1 LGRFVLLLIISA
13 AWVHALKETAV
24 SRNTVLFSLTAIVLG
39 ATALAPPNVSA
50 FSPKDC
56 QSLQIDS
63 CTEILRTNP
72 MDLIALGNRGIAFRV
87 AGQYDLAIADLSE
100 AIRLDPDTA
109 GYRLERG
116 LALEAKGEHEAAIAD
131 FDEAIARDP
140 TLVQAHFGK
149 AMALEATAQHEMA
162 VASLETAT
170 RLDRNM
176 VAALHMQRG
185 YELSGA
191 KRYDAAISAFES
203 VIEIRPD
210 WPLAYFGRGTAFEEK
225 GDRGRAAE
233 DYRKCIG
240 FDANTDLV
248 RQRQQEARQRLEE
261 IQPR

>member
-1 LGRFVLLLIISA
+1 M
-13 AWVHALKETAV
+13 
-24 SRNTVLFSLTAIVLG
+24 SRDTVFFSLAAIALG
-39 ATALAPPNVSA
+39 GVAALAPLNASA

-56 QSLQIDS
+56 RSLQIDA

-72 MDLIALGNRGIAFRV
+72 MDPIALGNRGIAFRV
-87 AGQYDLAIADLSE
+87 AGRYDLAIADLSE
-100 AIRLDPDTA
+100 AIRLDPQTG

-116 LALEAKGEHEAAIAD
+116 LALEAKGEHAAAIAD
-131 FDEAIARDP
+131 FDDAIARDP

-162 VASLETAT
+162 LASLEAAM

-185 YELSGA
+185 YKLSAA
-191 KRYDAAISAFES
+191 KRYDAAISAFDS
-203 VIEIRPD
+203 AIEIRPD
-210 WPLAYFGRGTAFEEK
+210 WPLAYFGRGTAYEEN
-225 GDRGRAAE
+225 GDRQRAAE
-233 DYRKCIG
+233 DYRKCIT

-248 RQRQQEARQRLEE
+248 RQRQQEARQRLDQ